1 MKTSFSA
8 VLLGAA
14 FVLSVVEPARSQT
27 YTFTTLAGNSGYGSA
42 DGYGY
47 GSVPTFNK
55 PYGLAVD
62 SAGNL
67 YVADTGNNAIRKITT
82 NGMVT
87 TVA

>member
-8 VLLGAA
+8 LLLGAA
-14 FVLSVVEPARSQT
+14 FVLSLVEPARSQT
-27 YTFTTLAGNSGYGSA
+27 YTFTTLTGNAGYGSA
-42 DGYGY
+42 DGYG
-47 GSVPTFNK
+47 SAPTFNK
-55 PYGLAVD
+55 PSGLAVD

-67 YVADTGNNAIRKITT
+67 YVADTWNNTIRKITT